1 MSSDPFWAKEPKILF
16 QSDRLAE
23 FFPSSKLSNVEN
35 YNAIARLGIYI
46 SILLMLYHSQGKY
59 AFIGILAALITY
71 FLHKNDPLTPFIKT
85 TSREQNSSPKP
96 HPRESMETY
105 ENTQCT
111 PPSLDNPF
119 MNATMKDY
127 LQADPKTGA
136 IVDRPPACNPNDP
149 ETKKQIDKYFN
160 NNLFKDVTDVF
171 GKMNSQR
178 QFFTMPWTTIPND
191 PQGDFAKWLY
201 ASPTTCKENADFC
214 NPYEDL
220 RAKRPVMVNPNIN
233 PEKTA

>member
-1 MSSDPFWAKEPKILF
+1 MSSDPFWVQEPQILF
-16 QSDRLAE
+16 QRDRLAE
-23 FFPSSKLSNVEN
+23 FFPSRKLSKVDN
-35 YNAIARLGIYI
+35 YNAITRLGIYI
-46 SILLMLYHSQGKY
+46 SILLVLYHSHGKY
-59 AFIGILAALITY
+59 AFIGILTALVTY
-71 FLHKNDPLTPFIKT
+71 FLYQNDPVTQ
-85 TSREQNSSPKP
+85 TSPPKARP
-96 HPRESMETY
+96 LEAVEAL

-127 LQADPKTGA
+127 LSTDPKTGA
-136 IVDRPPACNPNDP
+136 IIDRPPACNPNDP
-149 ETKKQIDKYFN
+149 ETKKQMDKYFN

-191 PQGDFAKWLY
+191 PQGEFAKWLY
-201 ASPTTCKENADFC
+201 ASKTTCKENADFC

-233 PEKTA
+233 PQKTP